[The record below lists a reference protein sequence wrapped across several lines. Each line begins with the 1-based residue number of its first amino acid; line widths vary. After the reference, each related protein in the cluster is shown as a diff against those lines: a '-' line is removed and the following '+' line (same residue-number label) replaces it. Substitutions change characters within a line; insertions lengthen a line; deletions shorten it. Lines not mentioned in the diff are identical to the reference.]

1 MEIFRLRNIL
11 NGGYAMKTNRRLVH
25 MIGIGFSLVVMSGA
39 LQALDETKGNTF
51 GADAA
56 FLGKYHKVIVLQDAE
71 GGRVAVVPDFQGRI
85 MTSGAAGEAG
95 RSYGWI
101 NYDLIASGA
110 VRPHM
115 NGYGGEDR
123 FWIGPEGGQYGL
135 FFKKGDP
142 FDLDHWQ
149 TPALIDTEPFDT
161 LSSDSTRAE
170 FRRTAKVVNYAGTV
184 FDIDIQRVVRLL
196 SKAES
201 SRELGV
207 TIGRQVKAVAFE
219 SENTIRNAG
228 NLDWMMD
235 RGLLSIWILG
245 MFRPTPGTVVV
256 VPLKPIPNR
265 TGLINDS
272 YFGKVPETRL
282 KIGARTIFFL
292 GDGRSR
298 GKIGLRP
305 EIARPVLGS
314 YDPESGVLTV
324 VKFDLGRE
332 RTYVNSTF
340 QIQKEP
346 FAGDAVN
353 SYNDGP
359 LPDGSQM
366 GPFYELES
374 SSPARPL
381 KQGESLS
388 HRHATFHF
396 EGPASELDRLA
407 RALLGISL
415 EEINSAFAPK

>member
-1 MEIFRLRNIL
+1 
-11 NGGYAMKTNRRLVH
+11 MKANRRLVRLV
-25 MIGIGFSLVVMSGA
+25 GIGFSLIVMSGA
-39 LQALDETKGNTF
+39 LQALDETKSNTF
-51 GADAA
+51 GADTA

-71 GGRVAVVPDFQGRI
+71 GGRVAVVPDFQGRV
-85 MTSGAAGEAG
+85 MTSGAGGEAG

-101 NYDLIASGA
+101 NYDLIASGT

-123 FWIGPEGGQYGL
+123 FWLGPEGGQYGL

-161 LSSDSTRAE
+161 LSSDSTRTE

-184 FDIDIQRVVRLL
+184 FAIEIRRRVRLL
-196 SKAES
+196 TQEEA
-201 SRELGV
+201 SRKLGV
-207 TIGRQVKAVAFE
+207 TVGEQVKAVAFE
-219 SENTIRNAG
+219 SENTVHNTG
-228 NLDWMMD
+228 SFDWTPEK
-235 RGLLSIWILG
+235 GLLSIWILG
-245 MFRPTPGTVVV
+245 MFRPTAGTVIVM
-256 VPLKPIPNR
+256 PLQPLANR
-265 TGLINDS
+265 SKLINDS
-272 YFGKVPETRL
+272 YFGKVPEERL
-282 KIGARTIFFL
+282 KIGDKAIFFR

-305 EIARPVLGS
+305 EIARPVIGS
-314 YDPESGVLTV
+314 YDPENLVLTV

-332 RTYVNSTF
+332 RTYVNSTWET
-340 QIQKEP
+340 QKEP

-359 LPDGSQM
+359 LPDLSQM

-381 KQGESLS
+381 KKGESLR

-396 EGPASELDRLA
+396 EGPATELDRLA
-407 RALLGISL
+407 RALLGVGL